1 MLCYVEGSH
10 MAQHAPACD
19 SPAPPASQ
27 VGPLFGSI
35 CASALYV
42 LLNTDALGS
51 DKELASAAGGV
62 AMGDGGATTP
72 REFDNEVFVADVP
85 AKVAAQV

>member
-1 MLCYVEGSH
+1 
-10 MAQHAPACD
+10 
-19 SPAPPASQ
+19 

-35 CASALYV
+35 CASALFL

-51 DKELASAAGGV
+51 EKDLAAAEGV

-85 AKVAAQV
+85 AKEAAQV